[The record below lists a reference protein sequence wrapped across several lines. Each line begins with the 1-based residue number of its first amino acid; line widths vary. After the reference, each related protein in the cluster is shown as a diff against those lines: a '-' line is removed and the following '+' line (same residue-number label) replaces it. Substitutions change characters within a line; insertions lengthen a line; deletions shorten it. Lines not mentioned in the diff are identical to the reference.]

1 MTPDQIAKILRAD
14 ILEGRLPPGTVLYQE
29 ALAER
34 FGVSR
39 IPVRDAL
46 QRLSGDQMAQLVPG
60 RGARVTRLQ
69 VAELAEVFDL
79 RILLETDCLS
89 RAIARATPD
98 WDGDIDHSLAVSSLE
113 AGRPGWRQGDWRFH
127 QVLYAPAGHARQV
140 RMIAELRDLCA
151 LHIAAYDRL
160 TDQTPRWL
168 EDHRRIVAACHAR
181 DVGAAT
187 KALRAHVEGARDQL
201 LPQVVD

>member
-1 MTPDQIAKILRAD
+1 MTPDQIADTLRDD
-14 ILEGRLPPGTVLYQE
+14 ILDGRLQPGTLLQQE

-46 QRLSGDQMAQLVPG
+46 QRLSADQLAQLVPG
-60 RGARVTRLQ
+60 RGARVTRLPAPDL
-69 VAELAEVFDL
+69 VEVFSL

-89 RAIARATPD
+89 RAIARATPN
-98 WDGDIDHSLAVSSLE
+98 WDAEIDHALAVSSLE

-127 QVLYAPAGHARQV
+127 QALYAPSGHARQI
-140 RMIAELRDLCA
+140 RLIGELRDLCA

-160 TDQTPRWL
+160 ADQTPRWL
-168 EDHRRIVAACHAR
+168 QDHRQIIAACHAR
-181 DVGAAT
+181 DATAAAS
-187 KALRAHVEGARDQL
+187 ALAGHIEAARDQL
-201 LPQVVD
+201 LPQM

>member
-1 MTPDQIAKILRAD
+1 MTPDQIAKTLRTD
-14 ILEGRLPPGTVLYQE
+14 ILDGRLPPGTLLQQE
-29 ALAER
+29 ALARR

-46 QRLSGDQMAQLVPG
+46 QRLSGEQMAVLVPG
-60 RGARVTRLQ
+60 RGARVTQLS
-69 VAELAEVFDL
+69 AADLAEVFDL

-89 RAIARATPD
+89 RAITRATSA
-98 WDGDIDHSLAVSSLE
+98 WDAEIDHALALSSLE

-127 QVLYAPAGHARQV
+127 QVLYAPSGHARQI
-140 RMIAELRDLCA
+140 RLIAELRDLCA

-168 EDHRRIVAACHAR
+168 DDHRQIVAACHAR
-181 DVGAAT
+181 DGRAAT
-187 KALRAHVEGARDQL
+187 AALGAHIGAARDQL
-201 LPQVVD
+201 LPQM